1 MNDFAVPEHNLAI
14 ARRVD
19 HIAYL
24 IRTGTPP
31 HTVAEEMQDLAIIME
46 RRI

>member
-1 MNDFAVPEHNLAI
+1 MNDFGVPEQNLAI